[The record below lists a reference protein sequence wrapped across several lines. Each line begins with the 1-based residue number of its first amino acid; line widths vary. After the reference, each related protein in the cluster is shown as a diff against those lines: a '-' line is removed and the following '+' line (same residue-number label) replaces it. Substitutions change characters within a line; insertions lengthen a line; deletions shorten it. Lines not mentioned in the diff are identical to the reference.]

1 MILTFVTLQ
10 VSFNILLLKLG
21 VKWIRLWNSSWN
33 FEFSVLIWNDFFV
46 HFGNGYFHNV
56 VCTLT
61 NVVKLDFEKDITV
74 STLSNVVHINVE
86 IRNDNSTLFD
96 VFNYN
101 VEINNGFSALI
112 WRWPTSRRHIN
123 QKTTLKQ
130 RWKVFWVKSVNL
142 ASREIRTSSLI
153 PLVYQNPIRTLVI

>member
-10 VSFNILLLKLG
+10 VSFNILLLKWG

-56 VCTLT
+56 VSTLT
-61 NVVKLDFEKDITV
+61 NVVKLDVEKDITV
-74 STLSNVVHINVE
+74 LTLSNVVHINVE

-96 VFNYN
+96 VVNYN
-101 VEINNGFSALI
+101 FEIYNVDVEIYNVFSALI
-112 WRWPTSRRHIN
+112 WRCPTSRRHIS

-130 RWKVFWVKSVNL
+130 RWKVFWVRSASLV
-142 ASREIRTSSLI
+142 SREIRTSSLI
-153 PLVYQNPIRTLVI
+153 PLVY